1 MDVEHVN
8 WELFAALA
16 MTTVV
21 AMVIFLL
28 PLWELAVTWLVL
40 AGAYRI
46 LPLVV
51 SGQAK
56 RL

>member
-1 MDVEHVN
+1 MKIRHVN
-8 WELFAALA
+8 WELVAAIA
-16 MTTVV
+16 ITTVV
-21 AMVIFLL
+21 AVAVFLL
-28 PLWELAVTWLVL
+28 GMWELAVTLLVL